1 LIQPPDN
8 QRPFLVA
15 IDGPSAAGKT
25 TVGTMVAERLNA
37 AFLDTGV
44 LYRVLTLCAQEQ
56 GIAPEDEEAL
66 AEFAAKLDVVVQPPS
81 ADDGRLADVFVEGR
95 DVTWAIRTPEVDAH
109 VSQVASHPHVRQ
121 ALIPAQRRAAES
133 TSAVVVG
140 RDIGTVILPDAQV
153 KIYLDAT
160 ALERARRR
168 AQQLGADADLAEVT
182 RAIERR
188 DELDRSRSTAPLEQA
203 PDAVVV
209 DTDGVPA
216 EDVVERIVA
225 IVHERTGQA

>member
-1 LIQPPDN
+1 VDKASARPILI
-8 QRPFLVA
+8 A

-25 TVGTMVAERLNA
+25 TVGTMVAERLHA

-44 LYRVLTLCAQEQ
+44 LYRVLTLCGLEQ
-56 GIAPEDEEAL
+56 GVAPEDEAAL
-66 AEFAAKLDVVVQPPS
+66 AEMARTLDVEVRRPS
-81 ADDGRLADVFVEGR
+81 VDDGRLVDVILDGR
-95 DVTWAIRTPEVDAH
+95 DVTWEIRSPEVDAH
-109 VSQVASHPHVRQ
+109 VSQVASHPNVRK

-168 AQQLGADADLAEVT
+168 AHQIGPDASLEEVT
-182 RAIERR
+182 RAILRR
-188 DELDRSRSTAPLEQA
+188 DELDSSRSTAPLERA
-203 PDAVVV
+203 PDALVVE
-209 DTDGVPA
+209 TDGVTV
-216 EDVVERIVA
+216 EEVVDRIVE
-225 IVHERTGQA
+225 VVRERMGRA